1 MRAPSPETKLK
12 LLKEIAQEHQLDW
25 DPTPTETDLFKS
37 HEDLL
42 VSNLFLFFLYC
53 LFSGLVICL
62 FRSLLFLVYFQDGP
76 KQFGGGSKVPL
87 KEEQDKGSH
96 LTMLSLSRP
105 EEQRQSGSDSE
116 DEELDFPEVPNVLL
130 RPTPAAT
137 YEHTSP
143 DLPFGDDNLASKRD
157 EHSAKASSFVLEGQR
172 SSDPEKQNSYSP
184 PSVVGVVGSFSTNE
198 SDAPRKISDGD
209 LRDVLTAAQAA
220 ADSAERAAAAARSAA
235 SLAQLRINEL
245 TKKTHDQSPES
256 PTENPFYSTPP
267 QQTMEK
273 PQSDH
278 QNSSV
283 GDHTE
288 FQMEETFNH
297 QTEILPSMEKPQFDH
312 QNSSASSYGDLTDF
326 QLGDYSSPFNHQA
339 GRLPS
344 MEKPRFDH
352 QNSSA
357 SSYGDITELQRP
369 DTSSFDRLSPDQDLQ
384 QMRLPSREDDPYYSY
399 PNLFTSQNPDRSP
412 GSRSF
417 SETSKPAHDS

>member
-1 MRAPSPETKLK
+1 MMAAQEIIELFSELIAVRLPIIEAQRKCPLDLKEAISTRFWCHRKLVELLSVRAPSPETKLK

-42 VSNLFLFFLYC
+42 
-53 LFSGLVICL
+53 
-62 FRSLLFLVYFQDGP
+62 DGP

-130 RPTPAAT
+130 RPNPAAT

-143 DLPFGDDNLASKRD
+143 NLPLDSENAGDDNLASKRD
-157 EHSAKASSFVLEGQR
+157 EHTAKASSTVVE
-172 SSDPEKQNSYSP
+172 SDREKQSSYSP

-198 SDAPRKISDGD
+198 SDAPRKISDVD

-245 TKKTHDQSPES
+245 TKKTPDQSPES

-273 PQSDH
+273 
-278 QNSSV
+278 
-283 GDHTE
+283 T
-288 FQMEETFNH
+288 T
-297 QTEILPSMEKPQFDH
+297 I
-312 QNSSASSYGDLTDF
+312 
-326 QLGDYSSPFNHQA
+326 
-339 GRLPS
+339 
-344 MEKPRFDH
+344 
-352 QNSSA
+352 
-357 SSYGDITELQRP
+357 
-369 DTSSFDRLSPDQDLQ
+369 
-384 QMRLPSREDDPYYSY
+384 
-399 PNLFTSQNPDRSP
+399 
-412 GSRSF
+412 
-417 SETSKPAHDS
+417 